1 MKSTVKKS
9 LIVVLATLLLC
20 GCVVGGTVAWL
31 MDQTAP
37 IQNTFTIGNV
47 DIDLTESDADND
59 GNTAANAYKMVP
71 GATIAKDPT
80 VTVKAGSEACWVF
93 IKVDKSGTLD
103 TYISYELAGGWNAL
117 SGVDGVYYREQADN
131 SANTATDV
139 KISVLKDDQV
149 TVKSNVTKPMM
160 EALQAEG
167 AVQPTLTFTAYAIQK
182 SGFGTASAAWA
193 EFGVAAN

>member
-47 DIDLTESDADND
+47 DIDLTETDADND

-93 IKVDKSGTLD
+93 IKVEKSAVLD
-103 TYISYELAGGWNAL
+103 QYITYALADGWHAL

-131 SANTATDV
+131 SASGAADV

-149 TVKSNVTKPMM
+149 TVKSDVTKPMM

-193 EFGVAAN
+193 EFGVATN